1 LHDEEREEEPFL
13 QFTIK
18 DTNGNIVNR
27 VQGLGTAGL
36 HRVAWNLRYPS
47 FTAGGGEGPLVPP
60 NSYTVS
66 AAKRVDDET
75 TVLGEPQTF
84 EVVALGEPS
93 MPVPDR
99 LEVLAFQQK
108 VGELQKA
115 ARGAE
120 GKTADALKQVSAMK
134 QALKQSTNAD
144 TDLYDEGRS
153 LELKLL
159 DAQESLAGG
168 DSDSRRGDALPPSIL
183 RRIDMALNGAH
194 ANIYG
199 PTKTHRRQYEIAQE
213 EYQEVIVTLRSMLEN
228 DLVQFG
234 KKLDQAGV
242 PWTTGRDIPDVA
254 IP

>member
-1 LHDEEREEEPFL
+1 LI

-18 DTNGNIVNR
+18 DTDGNIVNR
-27 VQGLGTAGL
+27 VQGPGTAGL

-47 FTAGGGEGPLVPP
+47 FTADGGEGPLVPP
-60 NSYTVS
+60 GSYTVS
-66 AAKRVDDET
+66 AAKRVDGET

-159 DAQESLAGG
+159 DAQETLAGR
-168 DSDSRRGDALPPSIL
+168 DSESRRGDALPPSIL
-183 RRIDMALNGAH
+183 RRIDMAQSGAH

-242 PWTTGRDIPDVA
+242 PWTTGRDIPEVA